1 VDGRKPWL
9 KLGLPAFC
17 AQGDAS
23 TSAVSA
29 EPGPGQW
36 PDSIGSVEVTGRG
49 IGLAPSRRKDV
60 EPQRPPGIFG
70 DREMEI
76 EVTTTDAAVLPAD
89 HGVSFGTRPSTGRPH
104 SLSLFGAPSSAA
116 RQGVVRG
123 LDVLLG
129 IGLGAAAM
137 YYLDPDRGARR
148 RAVARDTIARVF
160 ALLAER

>member
-1 VDGRKPWL
+1 
-9 KLGLPAFC
+9 
-17 AQGDAS
+17 
-23 TSAVSA
+23 
-29 EPGPGQW
+29 
-36 PDSIGSVEVTGRG
+36 
-49 IGLAPSRRKDV
+49 
-60 EPQRPPGIFG
+60 
-70 DREMEI
+70 MEI